1 VHAATRPSLR
11 PHLPFEGKRSAKL
24 GRDARAE
31 KADLYLRGTL
41 DNDAALQLAN
51 KARHRPPR
59 LTERN
64 LTNTTRDYH
73 PMPDTPPSADGARVL
88 ADLNALRAIG
98 AYKSGVHK
106 PTFSEPHL
114 RSLQWLLARL
124 PDAGLTGAI
133 DGIGNVLTRAAKAGP
148 KLLAGSHLESQNYAG
163 WLDGPLGVVYALE
176 AARVLNNDPGIP
188 GAVEVA
194 AWCDEEGHF
203 GHFLGSRSYVGGV
216 TEADIDAA
224 VDRTSGR
231 TMREALSAAGL
242 AGVERQTA
250 ERGRHVGYLEAH
262 IEQGKTLESEGL
274 KIGVVTSIV
283 GIFQYRITF
292 TGEQNHAG
300 TTRMTDRKD
309 AGLALA
315 KFCVAIDER
324 FPKICGPRTVWTT
337 GRITLDPGA
346 PSIIPGRAEMLF
358 QIRDADVAVVARL
371 EAALNAMAEEVN
383 AQGRCAVTVECLR
396 RGRPAMM
403 ESKFQ
408 EAIEAASSNFA
419 GGKSLRMPS
428 GAGHDAQVLATIMPA
443 GMLFVPSIGGV
454 SHHWT
459 ENTADEDIVTGAQV
473 FVDACGRL
481 LTQ

>member
-1 VHAATRPSLR
+1 MPS
-11 PHLPFEGKRSAKL
+11 S
-24 GRDARAE
+24 
-31 KADLYLRGTL
+31 
-41 DNDAALQLAN
+41 
-51 KARHRPPR
+51 
-59 LTERN
+59 
-64 LTNTTRDYH
+64 
-73 PMPDTPPSADGARVL
+73 PPSADGARVL

-98 AYKSGVHK
+98 AYRSGVHK

-114 RSLQWLLARL
+114 ASLQWLVAKL
-124 PDAGLTGAI
+124 PEAGLTGAI
-133 DGIGNVLTRAAKAGP
+133 DGIGNVLTKSAKAGP
-148 KLLAGSHLESQNYAG
+148 RLLAGSHLESQNYAG

-176 AARVLNNDPGIP
+176 AARVLNNDLDIAGS
-188 GAVEVA
+188 VEVA

-216 TEADIDAA
+216 CEADIDAA
-224 VDRTSGR
+224 RDRTSGR

-242 AGVERQTA
+242 AGVARGTA
-250 ERGRHVGYLEAH
+250 ERGRHIGYLEAH
-262 IEQGKTLESEGL
+262 IEQGQTLESEGL

-300 TTRMTDRKD
+300 TTRMADRKD

-324 FPKICGPRTVWTT
+324 FPNICGPRTVWTT

-358 QIRDADVAVVARL
+358 QVRDADVAVVARL
-371 EAALNAMAEEVN
+371 EAALNAMADEVN
-383 AQGRCAVTVECLR
+383 AQGRCGVTVECIR
-396 RGRPAMM
+396 RGTPAMM
-403 ESKFQ
+403 EGKFQ
-408 EAIEAASSNFA
+408 AAIESASSDLA

-428 GAGHDAQVLATIMPA
+428 GAGHDAQVLATVMPA
-443 GMLFVPSIGGV
+443 GMLFVPSIGGI

-473 FVDACGRL
+473 FVDACRRL
-481 LTQ
+481 LIQ